1 LTGLI
6 CVHGQSKKQNKKS
19 SVATAFFTARPPGD
33 DVNEKLLTA
42 FDAQQQACAV
52 LGSPLTRDVVGFC
65 YGNFAANG
73 IIAKLVRGWQG
84 DPLNDNVPLRLAGF
98 AHYGA
103 LAGDAALRI
112 FYESCGGVY
121 EDAARADLE
130 TALEKLFSRDEAAA
144 RKFLRST
151 PQTNETGRAAMLLLG
166 FSEISKRL
174 GLPLRLR
181 EMGASAGLNLFF
193 DKFNY
198 RLKSHGGDIQ
208 WGASDSPLTLDATW
222 RGAPPTLAEKIEVVS
237 RRGCDLFPVD
247 IQNPQER
254 LKLESWVWGD
264 MPERRAR
271 LLAALHIADKA
282 PPEIDRA
289 DAAGWV
295 AAQIMQR
302 PKGAATVLYHS
313 IVWPYLGV
321 SQRFAIESAFAQA
334 AEDVRPD
341 APLVWLKMDGRALG
355 EIAQLSYRIWTGENG
370 PQGEEV
376 IIGPC
381 HPHGV
386 DLEINA
392 DFSPV

>member
-1 LTGLI
+1 MNDKI
-6 CVHGQSKKQNKKS
+6 S
-19 SVATAFFTARPPGD
+19 TAF
-33 DVNEKLLTA
+33 E
-42 FDAQQQACAV
+42 AQKHACDL

-65 YGNFAANG
+65 AHNFAAGG

-103 LAGDAALRI
+103 LTHDAALQG
-112 FYESCGGVY
+112 FYESCGGIY
-121 EDAARADLE
+121 DAAKRADLAV
-130 TALEKLFSRDEAAA
+130 ALEQLFSREEAAA
-144 RKFLRST
+144 RQFLRST

-166 FSEISKRL
+166 FSEITKRL

-181 EMGASAGLNLFF
+181 EIGASAGLNLFF
-193 DKFNY
+193 DRFRY
-198 RLKSHGGDIQ
+198 RFATDEGDIL
-208 WGASDSPLTLDATW
+208 WGDSRSKLTLDARW
-222 RGAPPTLAEKIEVVS
+222 HGAPPALAEKIEVAS
-237 RRGCDLFPVD
+237 RRGCDLFPVNISD
-247 IQNPQER
+247 ADER
-254 LKLESWVWGD
+254 LKLQSWVWGD
-264 MPERRAR
+264 MPLRRAR
-271 LLAALHIADKA
+271 LLAALNIADTA

-302 PKGAATVLYHS
+302 PEGQATILYHS

-334 AEDVRPD
+334 AENIRPD
-341 APLVWLKMDGRALG
+341 APLVWLKMDGRELG
-355 EIAQLSYRIWTGENG
+355 TIAQLSYRIWTGENG
-370 PQGEEV
+370 PEGEEV

-392 DFSPV
+392 GFNPV

>member
-1 LTGLI
+1 MKVLTSRIKPCQII
-6 CVHGQSKKQNKKS
+6 CMTENKNNKS
-19 SVATAFFTARPPGD
+19 SVD
-33 DVNEKLLTA
+33 DVNEKILTA
-42 FDAQQQACAV
+42 FDAQKQACAL

-65 YGNFAANG
+65 HDNFMAGG
-73 IIAKLVRGWQG
+73 IISKLVRGWQG

-103 LAGDAALRI
+103 LAGDAALQI
-112 FYESCGGVY
+112 FYESCGGIY
-121 EDAARADLE
+121 DDAARADLE
-130 TALEKLFSRDEAAA
+130 AALESRFSRDEAAA
-144 RKFLRST
+144 RMFLRSS

-166 FSEISKRL
+166 FSEIAKRT

-198 RLKSHGGDIQ
+198 HLKSDAGDIY
-208 WGASDSPLTLDATW
+208 WGASDSPLTLEATW
-222 RGAPPTLAEKIEVVS
+222 RGTPPALAEKIDVAS
-237 RRGCDLFPVD
+237 RRGCDLFPVN

-264 MPERRAR
+264 MPSRRAR
-271 LLAALHIADKA
+271 LLAALQIADA
-282 PPEIDRA
+282 AAPEIDRA

-302 PKGAATVLYHS
+302 PKGEVTVLYHS

-334 AEDVRPD
+334 AENIRPD
-341 APLVWLKMDGRALG
+341 APLVWLKMDGRELG
-355 EIAQLSYRIWTGENG
+355 TIAQLSYRIWTGDNG
-370 PQGEEV
+370 PEGEEV

-386 DLEINA
+386 DLEIKA
-392 DFSPV
+392 AFSPA

>member
-1 LTGLI
+1 MT
-6 CVHGQSKKQNKKS
+6 
-19 SVATAFFTARPPGD
+19 D
-33 DVNEKLLTA
+33 KLRTA
-42 FDAQQQACAV
+42 FDAQENACDM
-52 LGSPLTRDVVGFC
+52 LGSPLTRDVVGLC
-65 YGNFAANG
+65 HENFNRGG

-98 AHYGA
+98 AHYQA
-103 LAGDAALRI
+103 LSGDENLAR
-112 FYESCGGVY
+112 FYESCGGLY
-121 EDAARADLE
+121 QAGDRPDLAI
-130 TALEKLFSRDEAAA
+130 ALDGVFQREEAAA
-144 RKFLRST
+144 RRFLRSA

-166 FSEISKRL
+166 FSEVSKRL

-193 DKFNY
+193 DQFHY
-198 RLKSHGGDIQ
+198 RLAMDEGTLLWGDET
-208 WGASDSPLTLDATW
+208 SPLTLAATW
-222 RGAPPTLAEKIEVVS
+222 RGGPNVRATPLQLSEKIDIAS
-237 RRGCDLFPVD
+237 RRGCDLFPVN

-254 LKLESWVWGD
+254 LKLQSWVWGD
-264 MPERRAR
+264 MPARRAR
-271 LLAALHIADKA
+271 LLAALAIADKA

-341 APLVWLKMDGRALG
+341 APLVWLKMDGRELG
-355 EIAQLSYRIWTGENG
+355 TIARLSYRLWTGENG
-370 PQGEEV
+370 PEGEEV

-381 HPHGV
+381 HPHGE
-386 DLEINA
+386 DLEIND
-392 DFSPV
+392 DFNPV